1 MCHFLQGVQVGFRAF
16 ILGSYSPSCRYTL
29 VEKHLIEYSS
39 LAMQRPDFKKTDD
52 MFNRVLGKDHIAVVA
67 LLENKETGS
76 RLIVANTH
84 LHWDPAFRDVKLVQA
99 ALLVE
104 EVERITHN
112 FARYPPRLPPA
123 SASAAGT
130 PTTPTAGENN
140 ASSRPPPVYT
150 DGSKIPVIICGDF
163 NSVPE
168 SGVYEFLSNGTVPPD
183 HEDFMSHLYGKYTSE
198 GIRHRLGLK
207 SAYASVGELPLT
219 NFTPGYKGHID
230 YIWHSAA
237 NLSVNSVLGEVD
249 PTYLDKVVGFPNAHF
264 PSEYVVYIYA
274 AVSMVLMV
282 VRGQPSVH
290 RVRVPRPPTTGGAAH
305 PRAPRIPRVFT
316 SAYIG
321 LHGRPSIR
329 CIATTLFPC
338 PYSPIYFILVNIPA
352 LMRQRGG
359 SSDPPSF
366 RYHTPVDFFPFPPCV
381 PAVRSYSFARVLC
394 YFIFRLVVSTLPRPS
409 SPSRPAAS
417 PNHAPPPSLPL
428 ASRRVR
434 SSACFLVLVPHTLSR
449 STTLQNCSMCVYGCL
464 VQYKSPSIS
473 SSLYDS
479 RPNARACQLNS

>member
-1 MCHFLQGVQVGFRAF
+1 
-16 ILGSYSPSCRYTL
+16 
-29 VEKHLIEYSS
+29 
-39 LAMQRPDFKKTDD
+39 MQRPDFKKTDD

-123 SASAAGT
+123 SASAVGS
-130 PTTPTAGENN
+130 PTTPTPGENN

-249 PTYLDKVVGFPNAHF
+249 PNYLDKVVGFPNAHF

-274 AVSMVLMV
+274 AVSVVLMV
-282 VRGQPSVH
+282 VRGQSSVH
-290 RVRVPRPPTTGGAAH
+290 RVRVPRPPTTGGTAH

-321 LHGRPSIR
+321 FHGCPSIR

-338 PYSPIYFILVNIPA
+338 PYFSIYFILVNIPA

-359 SSDPPSF
+359 SSDLPFSF
-366 RYHTPVDFFPFPPCV
+366 RSHTPVDFSLPPLC
-381 PAVRSYSFARVLC
+381 PGGPLVL
-394 YFIFRLVVSTLPRPS
+394 FRTCFVLFYIPSRRLPS
-409 SPSRPAAS
+409 SPSVIPFPHRRLPH
-417 PNHAPPPSLPL
+417 PTLPPSFPWPL
-428 ASRRVR
+428 VASARLLAFSYWYYTLCRVQPPCKTVACACTAVLFNINSLQ
-434 SSACFLVLVPHTLSR
+434 SSAHCPR
-449 STTLQNCSMCVYGCL
+449 GRRC
-464 VQYKSPSIS
+464 K
-473 SSLYDS
+473 
-479 RPNARACQLNS
+479 

>member
-1 MCHFLQGVQVGFRAF
+1 MCYFLQSVQVGLRAF
-16 ILGSYSPSCRYTL
+16 ILGSYSSPRRYTL

-123 SASAAGT
+123 SASAVGS
-130 PTTPTAGENN
+130 PTTPTPGENN

-249 PTYLDKVVGFPNAHF
+249 PNYLDKVVGFPNAHF

-274 AVSMVLMV
+274 AVSVVLMV

-290 RVRVPRPPTTGGAAH
+290 RVRVPCPPTTGGAAH

-321 LHGRPSIR
+321 SHGCPSIR

-338 PYSPIYFILVNIPA
+338 PYFPIYFILVNIPA

-359 SSDPPSF
+359 SSDLPPSF
-366 RYHTPVDFFPFPPCV
+366 RCYTPVDF
-381 PAVRSYSFARVLC
+381 
-394 YFIFRLVVSTLPRPS
+394 
-409 SPSRPAAS
+409 SPSPLVSRRSARTLSHVFCVILYSVSSSLLFPVRH
-417 PNHAPPPSLPL
+417 PLPVPPPPPSTPPFPSPGLS
-428 ASRRVR
+428 SRPIV
-434 SSACFLVLVPHTLSR
+434 CLLSR
-449 STTLQNCSMCVYGCL
+449 TGTTHSVAFNHPAKL
-464 VQYKSPSIS
+464 
-473 SSLYDS
+473 
-479 RPNARACQLNS
+479 